1 MNSTLTAQITHCLFY
16 HWTVTWAVLLAY
28 CADASPLVSSQTR
41 ATRQSKTTPAHV
53 QRLLCVYSSQPRYCN
68 WDILS
73 RGQCLL
79 QLVWTTTLTRQAA
92 TLAWSI
98 WVCVVLYWIQKH
110 AGKKQEKCMKVHEET
125 AQVQCMRQVCEEI
138 TWRQLHEEKCCT
150 NVAKVQKK
158 HRKIAGRPTMNW
170 RRCGVQ
176 DMRRRVCQLDCRVI
190 ALWAWLLLV
199 SPPATTH
206 DRWPFS
212 LCCLLWTLSI
222 CLGQT
227 DESLFCL
234 WQNIVALSK
243 WCECI
248 DGKSCTSI
256 QWWLYL
262 GNKL

>member
-150 NVAKVQKK
+150 NVAKVQKS
-158 HRKIAGRPTMNW
+158 AGKLQEGLQW
-170 RRCGVQ
+170 IGAGVVSRTW
-176 DMRRRVCQLDCRVI
+176 DAAFASWTAESSLSEPDCFLYHHLQPHMI
-190 ALWAWLLLV
+190 GG
-199 SPPATTH
+199 H
-206 DRWPFS
+206 S
-212 LCCLLWTLSI
+212 LS
-222 CLGQT
+222 
-227 DESLFCL
+227 
-234 WQNIVALSK
+234 VA
-243 WCECI
+243 CF
-248 DGKSCTSI
+248 GR
-256 QWWLYL
+256 
-262 GNKL
+262 